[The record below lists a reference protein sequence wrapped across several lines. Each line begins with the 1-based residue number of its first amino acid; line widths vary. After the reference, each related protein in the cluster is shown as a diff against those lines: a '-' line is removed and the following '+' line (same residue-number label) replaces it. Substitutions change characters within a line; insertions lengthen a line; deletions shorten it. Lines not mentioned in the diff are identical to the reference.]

1 MTSILAMSIFDGKTP
16 AKLPLYEY
24 GIFVLFVTMSHFHGK
39 TLANLTISTFMVFKD
54 FDFSG

>member
-24 GIFVLFVTMSHFHGK
+24 GFFVLFVTMPHFQGK
-39 TLANLTISTFMVFKD
+39 TPANLTILIFMVFKD